1 MCRRIG
7 LGLLCALAVLAG
19 ASVAMG
25 RPPQDLLTDPKI
37 VGTILFQKGETIDNN
52 TDDIVKFTGQN
63 GTNDTDVTFDLDEAA
78 GPKIYVTT
86 AGDKLRFADDLAFTA
101 AAEVTTEA
109 GNLTLSPAADLILTP
124 TGGDVDFTADMLFT
138 LGAAQKCYID
148 ATTTAHTDTAGA
160 LDVNMST
167 ITAGA
172 TGFDLGVTMANGTA
186 SGANVYGQQIV
197 LTANDAD
204 GDMFGLLIAGVA
216 TDNAGASSYEYLL
229 GLDNRENTAGAVPDA
244 LLITDSGGVGGG
256 VIDAI
261 DASST
266 NITNALNVGP
276 NTVTGTTWLAEATTA
291 LTLGD
296 AATGTNGATVAIFSS
311 DWEIGTTGNVSG
323 LGTVTADGDV
333 DLTAAGGG
341 SGTADLD
348 VAGYA
353 QFAGTIEVDGA
364 LDADGAITLGDG
376 GDTLIVDTSDWDIT
390 ATGDLSGIG
399 TIAAD
404 GDVDLTAAGGGT
416 GTADLD
422 VAGYAQF
429 AGTIEVDGALDADG
443 AITLGDGGDTLIINT
458 SDWDVTATGD
468 LSGIGTIAA
477 DGDVDL
483 TAVGGGTGTADFD
496 VAGYAQ
502 FAGAVEIDG
511 ALQADGKVTFNA
523 GSSGLRSQLSFF
535 VVGDLDVD
543 DGPQTMGCMVGLC
556 TISTSTTNAQAN
568 VTHFYVDDD
577 AETAAITGTDDVT
590 DANDFGGAD
599 DGDVAT
605 FANAAAEAIN
615 DGIYI
620 GSDKRF
626 AAFYVDLNGGTA
638 ATWSAAGGKW
648 QYATADDTWAD
659 LTVHSDGTIS
669 ANDSFEQ
676 SGYVYFTPPADWTV
690 ATGGTKAIVSG
701 YYVRFILTAANVTQ
715 VAILDGIRIV
725 HGDISEDLPQVRA
738 AGQVDGISVQ
748 AQGVANADTIIVVEN
763 ATQRTLRYVTVAN
776 GKAAD
781 RETVGSPLTF
791 AAGDELAIYT
801 LVTGATELADANVI
815 LEYVTQ

>member
-1 MCRRIG
+1 MIRRIG

-19 ASVAMG
+19 ASVASG
-25 RPPQDLLTDPKI
+25 RPPQDLLTDPRI
-37 VGTILFQKGETIDNN
+37 VGTILFQKGESIDNN
-52 TDDIVKFTGQN
+52 TDDLVKITGQN
-63 GTNDTDVTFDLDEAA
+63 GTTDTDVTIDLDEAA

-86 AGDKLRFADDLAFTA
+86 AGDKLRFGDDVAFTA

-109 GNLTLSPAADLILTP
+109 GNLTLSPAADLVLTP

-138 LGAAQKCYID
+138 LGAAQKCLID
-148 ATTTAHTDTAGA
+148 ASSTAHTDTAGA

-167 ITAGA
+167 ITASA

-186 SGANVYGQQIV
+186 SGANIYGQQIV
-197 LTANDAD
+197 LSGNDAD

-216 TDNAGASSYEYLL
+216 TDNAGAGSYEYLL

-266 NITNALNVGP
+266 NVTNALNVGP

-311 DWEIGTTGNVSG
+311 DWEIGATGNVAG
-323 LGTVTADGDV
+323 LGTVAADGDV

-348 VAGYA
+348 VAGYS

-376 GDTLIVDTSDWDIT
+376 GDTLIVNTSDWDIT

-399 TIAAD
+399 T
-404 GDVDLTAAGGGT
+404 V
-416 GTADLD
+416 
-422 VAGYAQF
+422 
-429 AGTIEVDGALDADG
+429 
-443 AITLGDGGDTLIINT
+443 
-458 SDWDVTATGD
+458 
-468 LSGIGTIAA
+468 AA

-511 ALQADGKVTFNA
+511 ATQADGKVTFNA
-523 GSSGLRSQLSFF
+523 GTSGLRSQLSFF
-535 VVGDLDVD
+535 VAGDLDVD
-543 DGPQTMGCMVGLC
+543 DGPQSMGCAVGLC
-556 TISTSTTNAQAN
+556 TLATSTTNAQAN
-568 VTHFYVDDD
+568 VTHFYVDND

-615 DGIYI
+615 DGVYI

-648 QYATADDTWAD
+648 QYATALDTWAD

-669 ANDSFEQ
+669 ANDTFEQ

-690 ATGGTKAIVSG
+690 ATGGIKAIVSG
-701 YYVRFILTAANVTQ
+701 YYVRFILTAANLTQ
-715 VAILDGIRIV
+715 TPILDGIRIV

-738 AGQVDGISVQ
+738 TGQVDGVSVQ
-748 AQGVANADTIIVVEN
+748 AGAAANADTIIVIEN

-781 RETVGSPLTF
+781 RETIGSPLTF
-791 AAGDELAIYT
+791 TAGDELAIYT
-801 LVTGATELADANVI
+801 LLTGGTELADANVV